1 MTGRVRTT
9 VVALALV
16 TATVCSFVAYALR
29 PLADD
34 VLVNFAGIHESLA
47 KGSVFE
53 VLSGWNFRP
62 VGYRLWLTVE
72 HAIVSPFTATGSRR
86 YQLALH
92 VVGGFVLLGASAVA
106 AWGWRRARTSASRRS
121 AIAFGAIVF
130 IALAWSSKSVPL
142 QAEEFAVVLTL
153 VAWGLASDTRTAPF
167 AALPAAVLL
176 FAKGSTFLLVFVVL
190 ARVTTIHGLGSPT
203 TRRFVILTAAIDLA
217 AVALLLIVA
226 PSELRDL
233 LESAVYQDSFRAFDP
248 QTTMRTLG
256 NVWGYAIFHPALY
269 AGAIATLFLLADQ
282 RRPRHLD
289 LAVGWLAALALLVTG
304 VSSFEYHF
312 AVAMVPASL
321 ALGEVV
327 TAPPRRLQAPNWGVA
342 AVLAAGVVGTATAQE
357 LASGRRFVVALAIV
371 ALIWVPII
379 VLAAMVAGAPNW
391 CQRWLVPNML
401 VAAVAVLAI
410 SDLQPWA
417 ASARAYERER
427 TAYRSAVE
435 GIEARYLADQHQVLL
450 LSYGTVAYHLDTT
463 SACRHYFPIPLQR
476 SRYRDTSGT
485 SGYRENLDC
494 ALSYTGEYAI
504 LEPTWFKL
512 DRVPS
517 LAAFLDEEFVEVSR
531 HRTRRQGGR
540 AVLVV
545 LRRRDSIATTEG

>member
-16 TATVCSFVAYALR
+16 TATVCSFVAYVLR

-289 LAVGWLAALALLVTG
+289 LAVGWLAALALVVTG

-321 ALGEVV
+321 ALGEIV
-327 TAPPRRLQAPNWGVA
+327 TAPH
-342 AVLAAGVVGTATAQE
+342 VGCKH
-357 LASGRRFVVALAIV
+357 
-371 ALIWVPII
+371 P
-379 VLAAMVAGAPNW
+379 
-391 CQRWLVPNML
+391 
-401 VAAVAVLAI
+401 
-410 SDLQPWA
+410 
-417 ASARAYERER
+417 
-427 TAYRSAVE
+427 
-435 GIEARYLADQHQVLL
+435 
-450 LSYGTVAYHLDTT
+450 
-463 SACRHYFPIPLQR
+463 
-476 SRYRDTSGT
+476 
-485 SGYRENLDC
+485 
-494 ALSYTGEYAI
+494 TGE
-504 LEPTWFKL
+504 W
-512 DRVPS
+512 
-517 LAAFLDEEFVEVSR
+517 
-531 HRTRRQGGR
+531 RQ
-540 AVLVV
+540 
-545 LRRRDSIATTEG
+545 S